1 MQLSILTDNP
11 DSGSYYRWR
20 DSKLATQPAHP
31 EQFLIDIANP
41 LKLST
46 DERNALQFPL
56 QHFRF
61 AIFRARNPAAVDKN
75 ALRELGLQFGLTTLD
90 GNLCADNDQISSLR
104 VFDHG
109 RGNAYIP
116 YSNKKLSWH
125 TDGYY
130 NPASKRINSLILY
143 CVQDAAEGGDNQI
156 MDHEMAYIQLR
167 EQNPLLAK
175 ALEQTDAL
183 TIPPNIENGEQIR
196 SATVGPV
203 FFISPQD
210 GQLYMRYS
218 ARQRNIVWKDD
229 PLVREAVAE
238 LNKMMSPENPY
249 VYQYRLK
256 PGEGL
261 LSANILHR
269 RLGFT
274 DSDSQ
279 QRLMFRARYFEALQ
293 LSEN

>member
-1 MQLSILTDNP
+1 MHRSILSSNP
-11 DSGSYYRWR
+11 DSAPYCRWR
-20 DSKLATQPAHP
+20 DAKLAAQPARP
-31 EQFLIDIANP
+31 EQFLIDIADP
-41 LKLST
+41 LKLT
-46 DERNALQFPL
+46 ADERKSLQYPL
-56 QHFRF
+56 QHYRF
-61 AIFRARNPAAVDKN
+61 VIFRTRKPAAVDKN
-75 ALRELGLQFGLTTLD
+75 TLRELGLQFGLTTLD
-90 GNLCADNDQISSLR
+90 GNLCADDDQISSLR

-116 YSNKKLSWH
+116 YSNKPLSWH

-130 NPASKRINSLILY
+130 NPASQRIHSLILY

-167 EQNPLLAK
+167 EHKPLLAS
-175 ALEQTDAL
+175 ALEQPDAL
-183 TIPPNIENGEQIR
+183 TIPANIENGEQIR

-203 FFISPQD
+203 FFLSPQD

-218 ARQRNIVWKDD
+218 ARERNIVWKDD
-229 PLVREAVAE
+229 PLVREAVKE
-238 LNKMMSPENPY
+238 LKKMMHPDNPY

-269 RLGFT
+269 RLGFADT
-274 DSDSQ
+274 DAQ
-279 QRLMFRARYFEALQ
+279 QRLMFRARYFEALK
-293 LSEN
+293 LAES